1 MASNKVSITVFRWAG
16 AWGPFKVKVPCGECA
31 LTLDI
36 IQDTLAN
43 ELAGIGI
50 ELDIRDWLSEW
61 WRPLI
66 KGGWH
71 APIVMVNGSVISQ
84 GAALNRG
91 LLTQSVIECYSATSE
106 LTGNHI
112 YGKESC
118 PHCMRA
124 KGYLDDSG
132 VDYTFHDVIRNE
144 RDLYE
149 MLGRVKPI
157 VGPHTPITVPQIWID
172 GGYVGGADEL
182 GHILHKMVEPNYD
195 RGQCSI
201 SPKR

>member
-1 MASNKVSITVFRWAG
+1 MTDKVKITVFRWAG
-16 AWGPFKVKVPCGECA
+16 SWGPFKVKIPCGECA

-36 IQDTLAN
+36 IQDTLKN
-43 ELAGIGI
+43 ELSGI
-50 ELDIRDWLSEW
+50 EIGLDIRDWLTEW
-61 WRPLI
+61 WKPLV

-71 APIVMVNGSVISQ
+71 APIVMVNGKVISQ

-91 LLTQSVIECYSATSE
+91 VLTQSVIENYSVAAE
-106 LTGNHI
+106 LEGNHI

-118 PHCMRA
+118 PHCVRA
-124 KGYLDDSG
+124 KGYLDDAG
-132 VDYTFHDVIRNE
+132 MDYSFHDVIRSE
-144 RDLYE
+144 RALYE

-157 VGPHTPITVPQIWID
+157 VGPATPITVPQIWID
-172 GGYVGGADEL
+172 GGYIGGADQL
-182 GHILHKMVEPNYD
+182 SNILHRLVEPNYD